1 MGLSASLFN
10 QLLQQFPR
18 PEFQRLVNQN
28 RAESKAKGFA
38 CWTQFVSMLFCQVA
52 RADSLREISTGLA
65 CCVGK
70 LSHLGLKKAPPKST
84 LSYANMHRPSELY
97 RDLFYSALSSFRER
111 KMFENRKPF
120 RFKNKLMS
128 FDSTTITLALSA
140 FPWAKYRS
148 KKGGIKLHV
157 LMDNADLMPDFVHVT
172 EARVSDCKALKE
184 LKLKP
189 GSIVVMDRGY
199 NDYEQYGNWTME
211 GVFFVTRLKRN
222 TLFHVIEERVPP
234 SRRHILS
241 DELIVLTG
249 LRSNKCPDT
258 LRLVRAVDPET
269 GEKIGI
275 LTNNLELGASTISGI
290 YRERWRIEEFFRL
303 LKQNLKIKSFVGTN
317 ENAILTQV
325 WTALTALLLLKWLH
339 YMSSSGWSFSTLAS
353 MLRMNLFT
361 YRDLLEWLND
371 PFKTPPLEPLPE
383 QLLLGL

>member
-1 MGLSASLFN
+1 MARAASLFN

-18 PEFQRLVNQN
+18 AEFQRLVNQS
-28 RAESKAKGFA
+28 RAESRAKGFA
-38 CWTQFVSMLFCQVA
+38 SWSQFVSMLFCQVA
-52 RADSLREISTGLA
+52 RADSLREISNGLA

-70 LSHLGLKKAPPKST
+70 LSHLGLKKAPPRST
-84 LSYANMHRPSELY
+84 LSYANMNRPAELFQ
-97 RDLFYSALSSFRER
+97 DLFYRTLEDFRSR
-111 KMFENRKPF
+111 KMLGVRKPF
-120 RFKNKLMS
+120 RFRNKLTT

-157 LMDNADLMPDFVHVT
+157 LMDNADTMPDFVHIT
-172 EARVSDCKALKE
+172 EARVNDCRVLRD

-189 GSIVVMDRGY
+189 ESIVVLDRGY
-199 NDYEQYGNWTME
+199 NDFRQYGNWTME
-211 GVFFVTRLKRN
+211 GVYFVTRLKRN
-222 TLFHVIEERVPP
+222 TLFQVIEERVPP
-234 SRRHILS
+234 SGRHILS
-241 DELIVLTG
+241 DDLIVLTG
-249 LRSNKCPDT
+249 QGAKKCPDT

-269 GEKIGI
+269 GEKIDI

-317 ENAILTQV
+317 ENALLTQI

-339 YMSSSGWSFSTLAS
+339 FVSRAGWSFSTLAS

-361 YRDLLEWLND
+361 YRDLLDWLED
-371 PFKTPPLEPLPE
+371 PFKVPPLEPLPE
-383 QLLLGL
+383 QLCLGL